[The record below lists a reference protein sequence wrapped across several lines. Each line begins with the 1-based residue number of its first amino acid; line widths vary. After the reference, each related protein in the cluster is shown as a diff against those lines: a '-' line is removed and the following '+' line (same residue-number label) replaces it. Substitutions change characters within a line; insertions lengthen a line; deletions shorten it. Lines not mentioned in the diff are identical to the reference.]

1 MVFNKIYITKPDIR
15 KTSKVEVN
23 IWVKTKHAKGYDF
36 KIHLNP
42 DLRHKIYFATLKKKK
57 A

>member
-42 DLRHKIYFATLKKKK
+42 DLRHKIYFAT
-57 A
+57 